1 MVTALIGNIGSVTMS
16 LLSVQPLD
24 NPDPTFLQPWRW
36 LLLARASQNEDYNI
50 SQSLKNVYLD
60 LTFKVK

>member
-1 MVTALIGNIGSVTMS
+1 MVTALTGNIGSVTMS
-16 LLSVQPLD
+16 LLSVQPLG
-24 NPDPTFLQPWRW
+24 NPDPAFLQPWRW
-36 LLLARASQNEDYNI
+36 LLLAGASQNEDYNI